1 MNAESKG
8 QAVIAAAQSSSVK
21 GDLSGNVRRH
31 CDFVRRAAE
40 HNVELIVFPELS
52 LTGYEPSV
60 TAELATDL
68 HDAHWEPLKSLADE
82 SGMTIVAGC
91 PITSGERRP
100 YIGEVIFG
108 PAGNTVY
115 RKRFV
120 HGTEDEHFVASDD
133 VVVVSSRNCQAAM
146 AICADIEN
154 AQHPRDA
161 LRPGVDVYAAGVAI
175 TKNGIAR
182 AEASMLRYA
191 REYGVT
197 CLLAN
202 YASDTG
208 GFDIAGRSGIWDAS
222 GAVVQAEGTG
232 ECLVIAG
239 PDGGCIVGM
248 G

>member
-60 TAELATDL
+60 AAELATDL

-115 RKRFV
+115 RKQFV

-161 LRPGVDVYAAGVAI
+161 LRG
-175 TKNGIAR
+175 
-182 AEASMLRYA
+182 M
-191 REYGVT
+191 
-197 CLLAN
+197 LLAPGQRLRGLRE
-202 YASDTG
+202 SDTVE
-208 GFDIAGRSGIWDAS
+208 DEVHVLLPPLWALAR
-222 GAVVQAEGTG
+222 VLLH
-232 ECLVIAG
+232 ECLALRELL
-239 PDGGCIVGM
+239 
-248 G
+248 